1 MRFEQTD
8 IEDLVLVL
16 PERHVDTRGYFAR
29 VFCAD
34 EFAAAG
40 LTSLFPQTSV
50 SFNVR
55 AGTVRGMHYQ
65 TAPHAETK
73 LVRCIRG
80 AILDVVV
87 DLRPDRPSFRQW
99 RAFELTPGNAHALYI
114 PEGFAH
120 GFQTLSD
127 ETEVAY
133 AITPAFVP
141 DAGAGL
147 RPDDPALAIRWPLP
161 ISVISEKDLSWPLL
175 QLADV

>member
-8 IEDLVLVL
+8 IDGLVRVL

-40 LTSLFPQTSV
+40 LASFFPQTSV
-50 SFNVR
+50 SFNVG
-55 AGTVRGMHYQ
+55 AGTIRGMHYQ

-87 DLRPDRPSFRQW
+87 DLRPDQPSFRQW
-99 RAFELTPGNAHALYI
+99 RAFELTAVNGYALYI

-120 GFQTLSD
+120 GFQTLRD

-147 RPDDPALAIRWPLP
+147 RPDDPALAILWPLP
-161 ISVISEKDLSWPLL
+161 VNVISEKDLSWPLL
-175 QLADV
+175 RPAHV